1 MHKTG
6 IQRLPAIDVSSPSD
20 PSDRLSVIARRLLK
34 LMVLVL
40 VVGGSALQAAPIE
53 ISGPIDEDTT
63 LLQGATYHVTGA
75 LTVEED
81 VTLTILHGTVL
92 KSESTVWIRV
102 DGTLQVNGTEAD
114 PVYFTEVRDSS
125 VGLEVESGDP
135 QPGSWRYV
143 HVRDGGVADL
153 NHLHVRYASNFSYP
167 RSIWASG
174 GGLLTLRDSV
184 ISQGR
189 RVGIEIS
196 GGSEDHIIERTLVE
210 THETQGIVLSGT
222 SGAIQLTDNIVRDNG
237 SHGLQLINV
246 TGLVTLRNNQITN
259 GGGHGI
265 VISGSGLPESPNGS
279 SPLIDIVGNRISTQS
294 LDGLRIIDSQVS
306 IESNRIFDNQG
317 TGISLEGET
326 TTPDLFGNWISSNA
340 GGGIDASDEAN
351 PVVGGTRDTGNDIAG
366 NSAFGIRNQTAE
378 GVVIQAQCNW
388 WGHESGPF
396 EPNENPQG
404 QGDAIEGPGGVE
416 FDNFLDESAIDG
428 VFRDRFQ
435 MTDDNG
441 QNGC

>member
-1 MHKTG
+1 MSKTKTL
-6 IQRLPAIDVSSPSD
+6 RLGRADGHPFRPAISRVLLAVMLVFLPISSW
-20 PSDRLSVIARRLLK
+20 
-34 LMVLVL
+34 
-40 VVGGSALQAAPIE
+40 SAIE
-53 ISGPIDEDTT
+53 IGGLIDSDTT
-63 LLQGATYHVTGA
+63 LQAGETYHVTSS
-75 LTVEED
+75 LTVAED
-81 VTLTILHGTVL
+81 ATLTIPQGTVL
-92 KSESTVWIRV
+92 KCESSVWIRV
-102 DGTLQVNGTEAD
+102 DGTLQVNGTETQ

-125 VGLEVESGDP
+125 VGEEIETADP

-143 HVRDGGVADL
+143 DVRDGGVANLD
-153 NHLHVRYASNFSYP
+153 HLHVRYASSFSYP
-167 RSIWASG
+167 RSIWVRS

-184 ISQGR
+184 ISEGR

-196 GGSEDHIIERTLVE
+196 GGSEDHIIERTVVE
-210 THETQGIVLSGT
+210 THVEQGIVLSGT

-237 SHGLQLINV
+237 SHGLQLSNV
-246 TGLVTLRNNQITN
+246 TGPVSLSNNEITN

-326 TTPDLFGNWISSNA
+326 TTPDLFGNWISNNA
-340 GGGIDASDEAN
+340 GGGINASDQAN
-351 PVVGGTRDTGNDIAG
+351 PLVGGTRDTGNDIAG
-366 NSAFGIRNQTAE
+366 NSPFGIRNQTAE

-388 WGHESGPF
+388 WGHETGPF
-396 EPNENPQG
+396 ELDENPQG

-416 FDNFLDESAIDG
+416 FVEFLTESAIDS

-435 MTDDNG
+435 VIDGIG